1 MISGSF
7 INSDFKECLMTLIW
21 KILVPASLGLAL
33 ATSVFAQAAG
43 EPGSGGK
50 GHAGMRM
57 GPNNTTG
64 WTHMTKQERME
75 HQEKMRSMQ
84 SHDEC
89 TAYVEQHHAM
99 MVERAKEKGRSMPAK
114 PRQDPCAA
122 MKK

>member
-1 MISGSF
+1 
-7 INSDFKECLMTLIW
+7 MTSIW
-21 KILVPASLGLAL
+21 KLLLPAALCMTL
-33 ATSVFAQAAG
+33 ATSVLAQAAG
-43 EPGSGGK
+43 AGPGGK
-50 GHAGMRM
+50 GHTGMRM

-64 WTHMTKQERME
+64 WAHMTKQERME

>member
-1 MISGSF
+1 LIIF
-7 INSDFKECLMTLIW
+7 LKENQMTSMW
-21 KILVPASLGLAL
+21 KLLVPASLCMTLAASVL
-33 ATSVFAQAAG
+33 AQGT
-43 EPGSGGK
+43 ELGGK
-50 GHAGMRM
+50 GNMGMRM

-64 WTHMTKQERME
+64 WAHMTKQERME

-84 SHDEC
+84 NHDEC

>member
-1 MISGSF
+1 MTSIW
-7 INSDFKECLMTLIW
+7 KLLLPAALCMTLATN
-21 KILVPASLGLAL
+21 VLA
-33 ATSVFAQAAG
+33 QGAG
-43 EPGSGGK
+43 PDK

-57 GPNNTTG
+57 GTNNTTG
-64 WTHMTKQERME
+64 WAHMTKQERME

-99 MVERAKEKGRSMPAK
+99 MVERAKEKGRSIPAK

>member
-1 MISGSF
+1 
-7 INSDFKECLMTLIW
+7 MTSIW
-21 KILVPASLGLAL
+21 KFLIPVSMCAVLS
-33 ATSVFAQAAG
+33 TSAFAQNANG
-43 EPGSGGK
+43 PGPGGK
-50 GHAGMRM
+50 GNMGMRI

-64 WTHMTKQERME
+64 WAHMTKQERTE

-99 MVERAKEKGRSMPAK
+99 MTERAKEKGRSMPAK